1 MDTSMRL
8 PQYLIRQRGGFYFRL
23 VVPAHLRSRVG
34 LRVVKR
40 SLCTREPVIA
50 QVRALALANRYHRAF
65 RAMEKAMAKPLD
77 ELLAGAEAA
86 FQDGRSKELT
96 LTLPDGTRLETG
108 PNDPPEVHAELLH
121 IARNLSQALHAPAT
135 RTGATSVAV
144 LATTGTAL
152 TLGQAIAEYIP
163 YKRKAVTG
171 KTADSYAERL
181 AAFRDHVGA
190 DVLLRDIGPDVC
202 GAYYLALISP
212 PLSYTKNY
220 AGNILSAIAGLF
232 AWAMTHRH
240 YPKGTNPTHG
250 HKELSR
256 EELNAKENGMG
267 WEPFDPMQ
275 LLDIFQP
282 LRFSMLPAHHRWL
295 PVCLLYT
302 GARPDELAGLELTKI
317 KQAGAWDYIEIK
329 RGKSTSGLRLVPLHP
344 ELVELGF
351 MEYVEQ
357 LRASGEVLLFP
368 QYEQAEGSNTSAS
381 NAAGKAF
388 SAHLARIGVV
398 KENEGAKIGLRS
410 FRTTVAAV
418 MAFSGTDHGLQ
429 ERFIGHQETAGPLAV
444 DPGGAKNG
452 AITQSV
458 HHANYAGKAMLKKQM
473 IGPWLDALA
482 NACHPP
488 LNWAEQG
495 VVDIE
500 RLRYALDQ
508 VQVERRDGGGVE

>member
-1 MDTSMRL
+1 MRL
-8 PQYLIRQRGGFYFRL
+8 PQYIIRQRGGFYFRL
-23 VVPAHLRSRVG
+23 VVPAHLRPRVG

-40 SLCTREPVIA
+40 SLCTREPLIA
-50 QVRALALANRYHRAF
+50 QVRALALASRYHRAF
-65 RAMEKAMAKPLD
+65 RAMERAMTKSLD

-86 FQDGRSKELT
+86 FQDGRAKELS
-96 LTLPDGTRLETG
+96 LTLPNGARLETS
-108 PNDPPEVHAELLH
+108 PDDPPEVHAELLNM
-121 IARNLSQALHAPAT
+121 ARNLAAAGLAPA
-135 RTGATSVAV
+135 APAPAPASMA
-144 LATTGTAL
+144 LATNGPAL
-152 TLGQAIAEYIP
+152 TLGQAIAEFIP
-163 YKRKAVTG
+163 YKRKSITG

-190 DVLLRDIGPDVC
+190 DVLLRDIGPEIC

-212 PLSYTKNY
+212 PTSYTKNY

-256 EELNAKENGMG
+256 DELNARANGMG
-267 WEPFDPMQ
+267 WEPFDAIQ
-275 LLDIFQP
+275 LGDILNP

-302 GARPDELAGLELTKI
+302 GARPDELATLDLAKI
-317 KQAGAWDYIEIK
+317 KQAGDWDYIEIN
-329 RGKSTSGLRLVPLHP
+329 RGKTASGLRLVPLHP
-344 ELVELGF
+344 ELIELGF

-357 LRASGEVLLFP
+357 LRAAGETLLFP
-368 QYEQAEGSNTSAS
+368 QYQQAGGSTTSAS
-381 NAAGKAF
+381 NAGGKAF
-388 SAHLARIGVV
+388 SAYLARTGVV
-398 KENEGAKIGLRS
+398 KENEDAKIGLRS

-429 ERFIGHQETAGPLAV
+429 ERFMGHQETAGAMVV
-444 DPGGAKNG
+444 DPGGAKKAG
-452 AITQSV
+452 ITQSV

-482 NACHPP
+482 KACHPA
-488 LNWAEQG
+488 LCWADQG

-500 RLRYALDQ
+500 RLRHLLAQ
-508 VQVERRDGGGVE
+508 AQAQGARDD